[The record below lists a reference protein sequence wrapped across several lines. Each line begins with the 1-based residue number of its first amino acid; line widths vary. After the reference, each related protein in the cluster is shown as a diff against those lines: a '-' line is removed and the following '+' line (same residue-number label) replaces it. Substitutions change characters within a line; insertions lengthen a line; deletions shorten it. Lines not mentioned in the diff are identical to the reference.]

1 MSTVSL
7 PTLSSAGFVRDP
19 AVILERQLSY
29 FFIADYSQ
37 SNQHYGRVAS
47 LPYLI
52 KNYAHRP
59 DMLVDRIATAIE
71 NMLASYFESVAIT
84 VELTEP
90 YEDSPQFDITLEGS
104 VTQNGSRYGIARLLT
119 ISNST
124 LKNVADL
131 AIK

>member
-1 MSTVSL
+1 MSTISL

-19 AVILERQLSY
+19 AVILDRQLSY

-37 SNQHYGRVAS
+37 SNQHLGRVAS
-47 LPYLI
+47 LPFLI
-52 KNYAHRP
+52 KNHAHQP
-59 DMLVDRIATAIE
+59 DILVDRIQNSIE
-71 NMLASYFESVAIT
+71 GMLSAYFESVSIN

-90 YEDSPQFDITLEGS
+90 FEDAPQFDIALEGT
-104 VTQNGSRYGIARLLT
+104 VTQNGNRYGIARLLT

-124 LKNVADL
+124 LQSVAEL